1 MTDTAEAVAPEVR
14 QPPADP
20 EAAKLRRA
28 LSARAKAALLADLRD
43 LWRDCNEII
52 AFIEVAGEALKA
64 GRMTEGEVR
73 DYLGPEFIIWMAQ
86 VAHARRRNGA

>member
-1 MTDTAEAVAPEVR
+1 MTDTGEAVAPELR
-14 QPPADP
+14 EPPADRQ
-20 EAAKLRRA
+20 AAKLRRA
-28 LSARAKAALLADLRD
+28 LSARAKAALIADLRD

-52 AFIEVAGEALKA
+52 ACIEVAGEALKA

-73 DYLGPEFIIWMAQ
+73 DYLGPEFVIWMAQ